1 MSMKPEYLKMLAEIK
16 EDIQKSRKTYVGTVE
31 GIVGSR
37 IGFVKIPEN
46 RQSFVIAPLEMDKVL
61 PGDKVKILV
70 KTENNEEKVTVE
82 ELLETSLTHFTGEF
96 TEDETGSYVTPDV
109 YGLNKKIRIPK
120 SYTLKAKKGDFIYV
134 EIIDHPFKNKKPKA
148 KVLEIIGSISDDAIE
163 VKYTCYKNKISETFT
178 DAALAEVTIF
188 DESFIAEKAKDRRDM
203 KHLNFVTIDSE
214 STNDVDD
221 AICVEY
227 NDNQWKLYVA
237 IADATE
243 FLIEGSNLD
252 KEAKKRTS
260 SMYFLGKNIPM
271 LPTELSSD
279 MCSLQE
285 GKDRLAIIC
294 EMDFNENADLMKYSF
309 YEAVINSK
317 AKLSYNEVEDYV
329 QGDNSFAEKYGSL
342 SKVIQNLYILHNL
355 LKKNREI
362 NNLLQEYGDD
372 FRIILDPHKK
382 IKDIQKLE
390 IKTSQ
395 RMVEECMVITNIA
408 AANFLTNNY
417 EEGVY
422 RVHDGLKDNKVL
434 EVKELLAKHYPD
446 FDASLLFSLD
456 GFKKVMETLS
466 KNEKGQR
473 IKKIILNNMKK
484 SHFNKKQLG
493 HFCMGFEEYTY
504 FTSPI
509 RRYVDVIV
517 HRLIKSVLK
526 GEKYQNFFD
535 IDEVNK
541 NISNISRSSKEVED
555 WLKSQYI
562 ENNFR
567 NKRFKATV
575 MSIEDS
581 AIKLKLVENG
591 IDGTYLL
598 TKTIRSAEGFN
609 LNKQE
614 QILLLK
620 EKEINILQTI
630 EVEYDKFDFIN
641 KRLLFKNITA

>member
-1 MSMKPEYLKMLAEIK
+1 MKTEYLKLLADIK
-16 EDIQKSRKTYVGTVE
+16 EELLKSRKTYIGVVE

-37 IGFVKIPEN
+37 IGFVKIPET

-70 KTENNEEKVTVE
+70 KTENNQEKVTVE
-82 ELLETSLTHFTGEF
+82 ELLETKLTKFPGIF
-96 TEDETGSYVTPDV
+96 TEDETGSYVLPDV

-120 SYTLKAKKGDFIYV
+120 SYTMKAKEGDFIEV
-134 EIIDHPFKNKKPKA
+134 EIIDHPFKSKKPKA
-148 KVLEIIGSISDDAIE
+148 KVINVIGSGSDDGIE
-163 VKYTCYKNKISETFT
+163 VKYTCFKNKIAEEFSESV
-178 DAALAEVTIF
+178 LNEVKIF
-188 DESFIAEKAKDRRDM
+188 DQSFIDEKAKDRKDLR
-203 KHLNFVTIDSE
+203 HLNFFTMDSE
-214 STNDVDD
+214 SANDLDD
-221 AICVEY
+221 AVYVEY
-227 NDNQWKLYVA
+227 FDNQWKLFVA
-237 IADATE
+237 IADVTE
-243 FLIEGSNLD
+243 FVIEGSNLD
-252 KEAKKRTS
+252 KEAKNRTS
-260 SMYFLGKNIPM
+260 SAYFLGRNIPM
-271 LPTELSSD
+271 IPYELSSD
-279 MCSLQE
+279 LCSLLAN
-285 GKDRLAIIC
+285 KDRLTMVC
-294 EMDFNENADLMKYSF
+294 EMDFNENADLVKYSF

-329 QGDNSFAEKYGSL
+329 QGDNSFVDKHGDL
-342 SKVIQNLYILHNL
+342 SKVIKNLYILHTL

-390 IKTSQ
+390 VKTSQ
-395 RMVEECMVITNIA
+395 RMIEECMVITNIA

-417 EEGVY
+417 EEGIY

-434 EVKELLAKHYPD
+434 EVKELLAKYFPD

-456 GFKKVMETLS
+456 GFKKLMEMLS
-466 KNEKGQR
+466 KDDNGQR

-509 RRYVDVIV
+509 RRYVDIIV
-517 HRLIKSVLK
+517 HRLIKSALRGNK
-526 GEKYQNFFD
+526 QESYFD
-535 IDEVNK
+535 IDEINK
-541 NISNISRSSKEVED
+541 NISNISKSSKEVED

-562 ENNFR
+562 ETYFR

-581 AIKLKLVENG
+581 AIKFKLVENG

-598 TKTIRSAEGFN
+598 TKAIRETDGFN

-614 QILLLK
+614 QKLFLR
-620 EKEINILQTI
+620 ENEINILQTI

-641 KRLLFKNITA
+641 KRLLFKNITS

>member
-1 MSMKPEYLKMLAEIK
+1 MKTEYLKLLADIK
-16 EDIQKSRKTYVGTVE
+16 EELLKSRKTYIGVVE

-37 IGFVKIPEN
+37 IGFVKIPET

-70 KTENNEEKVTVE
+70 KTENNQEKVTVE
-82 ELLETSLTHFTGEF
+82 ELLETKLTKFPGIF
-96 TEDETGSYVTPDV
+96 TEDETGSYVLPDV

-120 SYTLKAKKGDFIYV
+120 SYTMKAKEGDFIEV
-134 EIIDHPFKNKKPKA
+134 EIIDHPFKSKKPKA
-148 KVLEIIGSISDDAIE
+148 KVINVIGSGSDDGIE
-163 VKYTCYKNKISETFT
+163 VKYTCFKNKIAEEFSESV
-178 DAALAEVTIF
+178 LNEVKIF
-188 DESFIAEKAKDRRDM
+188 DQSFIDEKAKDRKDLR
-203 KHLNFVTIDSE
+203 HLNFFTMDSE
-214 STNDVDD
+214 SANDLDD
-221 AICVEY
+221 AVYVEY
-227 NDNQWKLYVA
+227 FDNQWKLFVA
-237 IADATE
+237 IADVTE
-243 FLIEGSNLD
+243 FVIEGSNLD
-252 KEAKKRTS
+252 KEAKNRTS
-260 SMYFLGKNIPM
+260 SAYFLGRNIPM
-271 LPTELSSD
+271 IPYELSSD
-279 MCSLQE
+279 LCSLLAN
-285 GKDRLAIIC
+285 KDRLTMVC
-294 EMDFNENADLMKYSF
+294 EMDFNENADLVKYSF

-329 QGDNSFAEKYGSL
+329 QGDNSFVDKHGDL
-342 SKVIQNLYILHNL
+342 SKVIKNLYILHTL

-390 IKTSQ
+390 VKTSQ
-395 RMVEECMVITNIA
+395 RMIEECMVITNIA

-417 EEGVY
+417 EEGIY

-434 EVKELLAKHYPD
+434 EVKELLAKHFPD

-456 GFKKVMETLS
+456 GFKKLMEMLS
-466 KNEKGQR
+466 KDDNGQR

-509 RRYVDVIV
+509 RRYVDIIV
-517 HRLIKSVLK
+517 HRLIKSALRGNK
-526 GEKYQNFFD
+526 QESYFD
-535 IDEVNK
+535 IDEINK
-541 NISNISRSSKEVED
+541 NISNISKSSKEVED

-562 ENNFR
+562 ETYFR

-581 AIKLKLVENG
+581 AIKFKLVENG

-598 TKTIRSAEGFN
+598 TKAIRETDGFN

-614 QILLLK
+614 QKLFLR
-620 EKEINILQTI
+620 ENEINILQTI

-641 KRLLFKNITA
+641 KRLLFKNITS